1 MDNYVVITGG
11 AGYIGSHTAVEL
23 YKGGYT
29 PIIIDN
35 FSNTTIDNIRGI
47 ENIINQE
54 IKYFD
59 VDCTDTDKLYDTF
72 KSIGKGIV
80 GVIHFAAFKS
90 VGDSVINPEKYHINN
105 VGSME
110 SLIHVMDTLGIT
122 NLIFSSSCTVYG
134 NPDILPVT
142 EETPFKSAQSPYG
155 ETKQKCEI
163 LLNCSSLASV
173 SLRYFN
179 PIGSHKSTL
188 IGDRS
193 TDKPSNLVPI
203 ICKSITNNTKMLVYG
218 NDYETKDGTC
228 VRDYIH
234 VVDLAKSHV
243 AALKHLMSR
252 QGKYT
257 YNVGTGNG
265 ISVLDV
271 IKTFEDS
278 NDIKIDYEVG
288 SRRVGDVVEV
298 YADCS
303 KINKELNWSA
313 EKTLETCMVDSWNW
327 EECKWTR
334 SSVG

>member
-1 MDNYVVITGG
+1 MNNYVVITGG

-59 VDCTDTDKLYDTF
+59 IDCTNTNKLSDTF

-90 VGDSVINPEKYHINN
+90 VGDSVINPEKYYINN
-105 VGSME
+105 IGSME
-110 SLIHVMDTLGIT
+110 SLIHVMDTLRIN

-142 EETPFKSAQSPYG
+142 EETPFKPAQSPYG

-163 LLNCSSLASV
+163 LLNYSSLDSV

-179 PIGSHKSTL
+179 PIGSHESSL

-193 TDKPSNLVPI
+193 TDKPSNLIPI
-203 ICKSITNNTKMLVYG
+203 ICKSITNNTQMLVHG
-218 NDYETKDGTC
+218 DDYDTKDGTC

-243 AALKHLMSR
+243 AALEYLISRKGKHV
-252 QGKYT
+252 

-265 ISVLDV
+265 ISVFEA
-271 IKTFEDS
+271 INIFEDS
-278 NDIKIDYEVG
+278 NNIKIDYEVG
-288 SRRVGDVVEV
+288 PRREGDVVEV

-303 KINKELNWSA
+303 KINKELKWSA
-313 EKTLETCMVDSWNW
+313 EKTLENCMVDSWGW
-327 EECKWTR
+327 ENN
-334 SSVG
+334 GN